1 MQIDRLLDDFKDKL
15 KRMEK
20 YFIYFQVRHQFLS
33 NDKVIGLMSRKNK
46 DETKKQINILD
57 RKIKLD
63 LSI

>member
-1 MQIDRLLDDFKDKL
+1 MQIDRLLNDFKDKL
-15 KRMEK
+15 RRMEK